1 MYTPPAFRD
10 DVRHQSLFMELM
22 RCGGNV
28 PRVLKRMAR
37 YGILGKYLPAF
48 GRAVGLMQH
57 DLFHVYTVDAHTL
70 RLLKV
75 AQEFLDLAN
84 DDGVENVG
92 HRFRVCA
99 EGGSATQHHGTP
111 LITLVRQRRDLGT
124 MQNGDQVEVVQFVG
138 YGRRHHGK
146 VLERA

>member
-1 MYTPPAFRD
+1 
-10 DVRHQSLFMELM
+10 SLFMELM

-48 GRAVGLMQH
+48 GRAGGLMQH

-75 AQEFLDLAN
+75 AQEFRAPD
-84 DDGVENVG
+84 
-92 HRFRVCA
+92 A
-99 EGGSATQHHGTP
+99 EEEFPVAAT
-111 LITLVRQRRDLGT
+111 LIRELP
-124 MQNGDQVEVVQFVG
+124 
-138 YGRRHHGK
+138 K
-146 VLERA
+146 LEL